1 MDDMA
6 GVIEEIARIL
16 SLARVPVFGAAP
28 AMTLENGAPGYRPA
42 DLLPG
47 AQSVVCFG
55 APMPQGIYRCA
66 SRPIEMYWRALPMCF
81 RAADDLSLQV
91 AAVIEEAG
99 FTSSPV
105 FACFPLERRAGGE
118 LWGYASLVRMGEACG
133 IGRIGKNGLL
143 FSSRYGPR
151 LILGGV
157 VTTAILPP
165 TSFPERDEQGCP
177 EDCFVCQE
185 RCPIHAIDRSGKV
198 NNAACSRYSTQPS
211 ILTAMLQIKEYKPE
225 ELQRLLNTA
234 SVDEHNMNICTACV
248 SSCPYSGGHGA

>member
-1 MDDMA
+1 MQDVA
-6 GVIEEIARIL
+6 GLIKDIE
-16 SLARVPVFGAAP
+16 SVFSVARVPVFGAAP
-28 AMTLENGAPGYRPA
+28 VTTLENGVPRYRPT

-55 APMPQGIYRCA
+55 TPMPRGIYRTA
-66 SRPIEMYWRALPMCF
+66 GKPIEMYWRALPMRF

-91 AAVIEEAG
+91 ATVIEETG

-105 FACFPLERRAGGE
+105 FACFPMERRAGGD
-118 LWGYASLVRMGEACG
+118 LWGYASLVRMAEACG

-143 FSSRYGPR
+143 FNSRYGPR

-198 NNAACSRYSTQPS
+198 NNAACSRYSTQHT
-211 ILTAMLQIKEYKPE
+211 IFTAMLQAKEYKPE

-234 SVDEHNMNICTACV
+234 AVDEHNMNVCTACV
-248 SSCPYSGGHGA
+248 SACPYSGGHGA

>member
-1 MDDMA
+1 MDGMTAVLKD
-6 GVIEEIARIL
+6 IERVL

-28 AMTLENGAPGYRPA
+28 AVMLENGAPGYRPT

-47 AQSVVCFG
+47 AQSVLCFG
-55 APMPQGIYRCA
+55 APMPQGMYRCA
-66 SRPIEMYWRALPMCF
+66 TKPIEMYWRALPMCF

-99 FTSSPV
+99 FMSSPV

-118 LWGYASLVRMGEACG
+118 LWGYASLVRMAEACG

-143 FSSRYGPR
+143 FSSRFGPR

-157 VTTAILPP
+157 VTTATLPP

-185 RCPIHAIDRSGKV
+185 QCPIHAIERSGKV
-198 NNAACSRYSTQPS
+198 NHAACAQYSTHPS
-211 ILTAMLQIKEYKPE
+211 IFTALLRTKEYKPN
-225 ELQRLLNTA
+225 ELQWLLNTA
-234 SVDEHNMNICTACV
+234 AVDEHNMNICTACV
-248 SSCPYSGGHGA
+248 SACPYSGGNGA

>member
-1 MDDMA
+1 MA
-6 GVIEEIARIL
+6 TVIEDIESVL

-28 AMTLENGAPGYRPA
+28 AMTLENGAQGYRPT

-66 SRPIEMYWRALPMCF
+66 SKPIEMYWRALPMRF

-99 FTSSPV
+99 FTSSPI
-105 FACFPLERRAGGE
+105 FACFPMDRLAGGE
-118 LWGYASLVRMGEACG
+118 LWGYASLVRMAEACG
-133 IGRIGKNGLL
+133 LGRIGKNGLL
-143 FSSRYGPR
+143 FNSRYGPR

-157 VTTAILPP
+157 VTTAVLPP

-185 RCPIHAIDRSGKV
+185 RCPIHAIERSGKV
-198 NNAACSRYSTQPS
+198 NNAACSRYSTQPL
-211 ILTAMLQIKEYKPE
+211 IFTAMLKAREYKPE
-225 ELQRLLNTA
+225 EVQRLLNTA
-234 SVDEHNMNICTACV
+234 ALDEHNINVCTACV
-248 SSCPYSGGHGA
+248 SACPYSGGHGA